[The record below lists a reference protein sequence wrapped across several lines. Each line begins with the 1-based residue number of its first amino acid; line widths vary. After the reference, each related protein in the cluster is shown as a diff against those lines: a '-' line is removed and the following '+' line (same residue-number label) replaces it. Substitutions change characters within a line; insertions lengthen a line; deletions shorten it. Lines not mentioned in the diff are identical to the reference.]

1 MTDTVLF
8 PQMPPKKK
16 PRGSLDFEPQVD
28 HMPDFLKAL
37 DELVTLYEKQDDFRA
52 ESFKKARKAL
62 KGQIITSVDDIK
74 LFKLSE
80 LDGVGKATLECLQE
94 LIETNK
100 IERLEKLYEE
110 VSESDYVEF
119 WKVAEK
125 DLRQAIALLPE
136 EAKLTVGTNG
146 LLMLNGQD
154 KDRYVTRGC
163 PLTFTYGVLSF
174 TVDGSTEIQEYSG
187 IPCGLLVKGTITRN
201 GKKAVDLY
209 IDMQSGND
217 DFEELSFDTEKLGI
231 PASEEDDFVE
241 DFKEAFRENVFDEY
255 DGRLVGNNNKVGV
268 VFTEHIGW
276 LSFLCKSINIETC
289 TGVLFIVKIE
299 DIAHVGRLK
308 LLENVQAYH
317 LVSCL
322 FEHFADAARPLEQ
335 NCNIWG
341 WPRATRG
348 RHLN

>member
-1 MTDTVLF
+1 
-8 PQMPPKKK
+8 
-16 PRGSLDFEPQVD
+16 
-28 HMPDFLKAL
+28 
-37 DELVTLYEKQDDFRA
+37 
-52 ESFKKARKAL
+52 
-62 KGQIITSVDDIK
+62 
-74 LFKLSE
+74 
-80 LDGVGKATLECLQE
+80 
-94 LIETNK
+94 
-100 IERLEKLYEE
+100 
-110 VSESDYVEF
+110 
-119 WKVAEK
+119 
-125 DLRQAIALLPE
+125 
-136 EAKLTVGTNG
+136 
-146 LLMLNGQD
+146 
-154 KDRYVTRGC
+154 
-163 PLTFTYGVLSF
+163 
-174 TVDGSTEIQEYSG
+174 
-187 IPCGLLVKGTITRN
+187 
-201 GKKAVDLY
+201 
-209 IDMQSGND
+209 MQSGND

-276 LSFLCKSINIETC
+276 LSFLCKSISIETC